1 MGGASLSWYQIA
13 MRFPLRSARAAQVVV
28 LGLFASSALGAC
40 NKDRPASVEA
50 PTGGSVQSATPEPVA
65 AAPAAQAAAPQA
77 PPAAAEPAAGSA
89 RVDEANFTINITP
102 SGSYAAG
109 KAGEAQ
115 IVLDAKPPFH
125 VNEKYPY
132 KFKLKDAPGLTFAN
146 AVVGKDNV
154 KLETQRATM
163 SVPFTVKDAG
173 KHTLAGQFSF
183 SVCTEDK
190 CLMEKRD
197 LALSLEA
204 K

>member
-1 MGGASLSWYQIA
+1 MRSSL
-13 MRFPLRSARAAQVVV
+13 PSARAAQVVV
-28 LGLFASSALGAC
+28 LGVLASFALVAC

-50 PTGGSVQSATPEPVA
+50 PTSGSVQSATPEPVA
-65 AAPAAQAAAPQA
+65 AAPAAQVAATQA
-77 PPAAAEPAAGSA
+77 PVAPGAEPAAGSA
-89 RVDEANFTINITP
+89 RVDEANFTINIAP
-102 SGSYAAG
+102 NGSYAAG

-132 KFKLKDAPGLTFAN
+132 KFKLKDAPGLVFAN

-163 SVPFTVKDAG
+163 TVPFTVKDAG

>member
-1 MGGASLSWYQIA
+1 MH
-13 MRFPLRSARAAQVVV
+13 RSARAVRFA
-28 LGLFASSALGAC
+28 LGVALPFSALIGC
-40 NKDRPASVEA
+40 NKDRPASVES
-50 PTGGSVQSATPEPVA
+50 PTTSVASATPEPVA
-65 AAPAAQAAAPQA
+65 AAPAAVAPA
-77 PPAAAEPAAGSA
+77 GGEPAAPVEAAAGVA
-89 RVDEANFTINITP
+89 QVDEANFSIRIAP
-102 SGSYAAG
+102 SGAYEAG
-109 KAGEAQ
+109 KPAQ
-115 IVLDAKPPFH
+115 AEVVLDAKPPFH
-125 VNEKYPY
+125 VNDKYPY

-163 SVPFTVKDAG
+163 TVPFTVKDPG

-190 CLMEKRD
+190 CLMEKRE

>member
-1 MGGASLSWYQIA
+1 MSLS
-13 MRFPLRSARAAQVVV
+13 LRSARAGQVVAWV
-28 LGLFASSALGAC
+28 VFASGAVLAC

-50 PTGGSVQSATPEPVA
+50 PTSGGVPSATPEPVA
-65 AAPAAQAAAPQA
+65 AAPAAAQAS
-77 PPAAAEPAAGSA
+77 AAEPAAAAPSEPSAASA
-89 RVDEANFTINITP
+89 RVDEANFSISITP
-102 SGSYAAG
+102 SGAYAAG
-109 KAGEAQ
+109 KPAEAQ

-125 VNEKYPY
+125 VNDKYPY
-132 KFKLKDAPGLTFAN
+132 KFKLKDAAGLTFAN
-146 AVVGKDNV
+146 PVVGKDNV

-163 SVPFTVKDAG
+163 TVPFTVKDPG